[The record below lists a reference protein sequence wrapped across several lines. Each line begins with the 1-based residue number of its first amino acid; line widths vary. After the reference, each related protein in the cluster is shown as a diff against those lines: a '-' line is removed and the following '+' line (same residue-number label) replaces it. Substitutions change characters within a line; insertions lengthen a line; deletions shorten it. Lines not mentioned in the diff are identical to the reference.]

1 MAKKTTTSTPTQ
13 QSFSQSDNQNAL
25 IIILIVSVL
34 LLSVS
39 QFMLFRNIEQVKAM
53 ISVSVM
59 ELKEGKGVR
68 QDAVEYK
75 DGKVSVWRNGEST
88 EVKDEVKLDDGT
100 SISKDGVI
108 VHPNGV
114 IQRLQDGQEIPLED
128 LKRY

>member
-1 MAKKTTTSTPTQ
+1 MAKPTSQQPITPA
-13 QSFSQSDNQNAL
+13 DNQNAL

-68 QDAVEYK
+68 QDAIVFQ
-75 DGKVSVWRNGEST
+75 GNKVSIWKNGQQTQVEKT
-88 EVKDEVKLDDGT
+88 VKLDDGT
-100 SISKDGVI
+100 TVSKDGVI

-114 IQRLQDGQEIPLED
+114 IQRMKDGQEIRMDEM
-128 LKRY
+128 KNY